1 MSNAVAKKAATL
13 KTMPGADD
21 WVLGVVVGDTEEPE
35 VSTTAK
41 AEKWGRRNLQ
51 EQS

>member
-1 MSNAVAKKAATL
+1 MAKKAATL

-21 WVLGVVVGDTEEPE
+21 WVLGVVVGDTTEEPE

>member
-1 MSNAVAKKAATL
+1 MSNAVAKTAATL
-13 KTMPGADD
+13 KTIPGADD
-21 WVLGVVVGDTEEPE
+21 WVLGVGDTTEEPE